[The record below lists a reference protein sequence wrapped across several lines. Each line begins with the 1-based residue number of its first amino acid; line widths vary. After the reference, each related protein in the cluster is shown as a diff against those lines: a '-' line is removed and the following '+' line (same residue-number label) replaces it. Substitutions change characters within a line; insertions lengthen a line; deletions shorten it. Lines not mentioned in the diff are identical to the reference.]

1 MICIIP
7 IDHTLS
13 ALYTIPLSMAKSIR
27 KQIDIDEETLRGVR
41 VLAAMNDT
49 NSKRYIENIIVQ
61 HVKANKIKITS

>member
-1 MICIIP
+1 
-7 IDHTLS
+7 
-13 ALYTIPLSMAKSIR
+13 MAKSIR

-49 NSKRYIENIIVQ
+49 NTKRYIENIIVQ